1 VVLILG
7 LRRSVSFFAKDFGSV
22 WLADRSRRVQRVGRR
37 CFRAPSRRNQLRG
50 GGRTEGVRA
59 CPCPVPAAATEA
71 VRALG
76 NQNQSNRVYLR
87 RLRANQALLMALVRV
102 YTCLQ
107 DLQERLTTQGA
118 GPSLSHTLTD
128 GESASVDM
136 VTVRMLA
143 EHAGIL
149 AK

>member
-1 VVLILG
+1 
-7 LRRSVSFFAKDFGSV
+7 
-22 WLADRSRRVQRVGRR
+22 
-37 CFRAPSRRNQLRG
+37 
-50 GGRTEGVRA
+50 
-59 CPCPVPAAATEA
+59 
-71 VRALG
+71 
-76 NQNQSNRVYLR
+76 
-87 RLRANQALLMALVRV
+87 MALVRV

-107 DLQERLTTQGA
+107 DLQERLTTQGT